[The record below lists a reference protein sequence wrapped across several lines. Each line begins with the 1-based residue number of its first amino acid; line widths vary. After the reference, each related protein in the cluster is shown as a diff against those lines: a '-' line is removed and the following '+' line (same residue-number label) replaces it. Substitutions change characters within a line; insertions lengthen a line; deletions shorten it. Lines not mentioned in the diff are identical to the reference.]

1 MSIFKFV
8 QLEFEIEMFMAIY
21 LSSMNLS
28 IKKNMIKTTILM
40 AILVAFLIKERESQ
54 LSKDKLDIH

>member
-1 MSIFKFV
+1 
-8 QLEFEIEMFMAIY
+8 MAIY